1 MSRSHSHSSREA
13 SADGERS
20 PKRRRVE
27 ADGEEIHSTR
37 VSPSR
42 ATAISTPGW
51 SPITASTP
59 ANLND
64 NDSPDTHDDAFLR
77 DPRPLPR
84 QRAPPSVTPSLAGT
98 PRQTS
103 PDPSGFLESPRP
115 RPNLSRTPSISGRSN
130 TPATQTEDHHSK
142 SSPVPYQATLP
153 DIEAKQ
159 QPTGAVHYRP
169 DLILRGHK
177 RAVSA
182 VKFSPDGNWIASCCK
197 LAPPSNHYPRSLPST
212 NPSPSHQPPT
222 QPPASGPPTPAPP
235 STP

>member
-27 ADGEEIHSTR
+27 VDGEEVYPAR
-37 VSPSR
+37 LSPSR

-51 SPITASTP
+51 SPITTSTP
-59 ANLND
+59 ANIND
-64 NDSPDTHDDAFLR
+64 EDSPNTHDDAFLR

-84 QRAPPSVTPSLAGT
+84 QRPPLSVTPSLAGT

-103 PDPSGFLESPRP
+103 PDPTGFLESPRA
-115 RPNLSRTPSISGRSN
+115 RPNLSRSPSVSGRSN
-130 TPATQTEDHHSK
+130 TPATQTEDHHPK
-142 SSPVPYQATLP
+142 SSPVPSHATLP
-153 DIEAKQ
+153 DVEAKQ
-159 QPTGAVHYRP
+159 LPTGAVHYRP
-169 DLILRGHK
+169 ELILHGHK

-197 LAPPSNHYPRSLPST
+197 LARPLK
-212 NPSPSHQPPT
+212 
-222 QPPASGPPTPAPP
+222 
-235 STP
+235 